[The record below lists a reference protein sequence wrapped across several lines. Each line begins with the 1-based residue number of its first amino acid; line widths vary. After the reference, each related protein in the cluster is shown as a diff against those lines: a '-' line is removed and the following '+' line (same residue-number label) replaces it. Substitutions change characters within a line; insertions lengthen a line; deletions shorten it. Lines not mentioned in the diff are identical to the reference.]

1 MNPIRTITLVLL
13 LLATGAQAQQLST
26 KFTIV
31 AVNLDGAICTF
42 RKGDSCI
49 VTAPDGYNA
58 GLVWI
63 TGRAGTDSA
72 RKIFKINVQT
82 PGLTRIE
89 VGAVRPYDSAY
100 VRSYKYRF
108 PVTMQIMDG
117 AGTLLKTL
125 TVIPESIEFTSLV
138 DSSFLYGMGWSKRT
152 WNFDPFIIESN
163 CESWTKEND
172 ASIKKRLANA
182 AWVEAAERIR
192 WILNEGYGCTMYT
205 RNGYKIY
212 SIKSPTPEQMEL
224 QDLCKRMKKTVN
236 NWHPLTITLD
246 GERQVKLGKMAD
258 EFVTASQKPGLTD
271 TLRFLCLYN
280 ASVCSFLSGQ
290 GAKAVDLYN
299 EYIKLDKQ
307 AGVPILIGAVPD
319 NAAWEK
325 YSWRHLLLHP
335 GSEMIDIPY
344 LTD

>member
-1 MNPIRTITLVLL
+1 MNPIRTITLLL
-13 LLATGAQAQQLST
+13 LLLSSEAEAQQLTT
-26 KFTIV
+26 KFTV
-31 AVNLDGAICTF
+31 VEVNLDGAISTF

-72 RKIFKINVQT
+72 RKIYKINVQT
-82 PGLTRIE
+82 PGLTRME
-89 VGAVRPYDSAY
+89 VGDIQSYDSAY

-108 PVTMQIMDG
+108 PVSMQIMDG

-138 DSSFLYGMGWSKRT
+138 DSSFLYGWGKRT
-152 WNFDPFIIESN
+152 WNFVPFIMASN
-163 CESWTKEND
+163 CASWTKEND
-172 ASIKKRLANA
+172 ANIKKRLAEA
-182 AWVEAAERIR
+182 AWLEAAERIR
-192 WILNEGYGCTMYT
+192 WILNEGYGCTMYSHH
-205 RNGYKIY
+205 GYQIY
-212 SIKSPTPEQMEL
+212 SIKSPAPEQMEL
-224 QDLCKRMKKTVN
+224 QDLCKRMKKTIN
-236 NWHPLTITLD
+236 KWDPLVITLN
-246 GERQVKLGKMAD
+246 GERQVKLGKLAD

-271 TLRFLCLYN
+271 TLRFLCFYN

-290 GAKAVDLYN
+290 GAKAVDFYN
-299 EYIKLDKQ
+299 EYIKLDKK
-307 AGVPILIGAVPD
+307 AGVPIRIGADPD